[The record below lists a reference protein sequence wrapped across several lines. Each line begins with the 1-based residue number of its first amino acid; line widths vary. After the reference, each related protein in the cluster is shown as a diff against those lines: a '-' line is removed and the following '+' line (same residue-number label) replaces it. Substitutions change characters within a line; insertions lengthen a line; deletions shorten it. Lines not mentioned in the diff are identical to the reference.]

1 MNSLDFFGQN
11 DFSIFFNECH
21 IDLGSIRFRKML
33 LLSECKTVSCIFM
46 QYSAPKALRK
56 GHKQNIGSTTYFQTH
71 LLLQK
76 YSNLTSFELQSDF
89 HNPYTFQLQIRTK
102 LSFTNWANILNICDN
117 LCNCQSQVNIHA
129 SKDWKPTT
137 QTD

>member
-1 MNSLDFFGQN
+1 MVNTPLDRGLFVDELMFYSEILELPRFFGQN
-11 DFSIFFNECH
+11 DFSIFFNEYH

-56 GHKQNIGSTTYFQTH
+56 GHKQNIGYTTYFQTH

-89 HNPYTFQLQIRTK
+89 YNP
-102 LSFTNWANILNICDN
+102 
-117 LCNCQSQVNIHA
+117 
-129 SKDWKPTT
+129 
-137 QTD
+137 